1 MILIVFVLSL
11 IFLHVGE
18 AANRTD
24 IENLYTKLLL
34 GVSNTQLLS
43 DIRPA
48 LYTEVT
54 GSLSLLSISG
64 LDEVS
69 GTFST
74 MVNLALIWNDERLLW
89 SPADYNNLANI
100 VVPQTLVWTPSMIM
114 RNSANKVKRLGLED
128 NVVTISS
135 DGTVTLNIG
144 DYLETVCSF
153 DVTHFPF
160 DHQKCEILFIP
171 WIYNNDSVGL
181 KQRRSDVD
189 LNLYSSN
196 GMWNIGSTTA
206 TVNYIVTPST
216 GNIYAELKYT
226 INLERRS
233 SYFVLSI
240 FIPVIM
246 LLLLNSVVFILPTD
260 SGERVGYSVTCLL
273 ALAVFLTL
281 TADVLPKTSDPLSIL
296 SCFMMLLVLTSAVIC
311 LTTIIS
317 VWLHHK
323 PENSPMPIYLKKFTF
338 LMLCKGRKIQ
348 NTNDTSDRSIVSVET
363 PKLKT
368 SEFKGVVRHAV
379 VMKKTQAKET
389 NKAPLK
395 PIKEKEDDKR
405 PLENE
410 KEEDPYTEMTWKKF
424 SELFNFLCFVVTLSF
439 TGILGFIYVLIAR
452 GNL

>member
-1 MILIVFVLSL
+1 MILRVLVLSL
-11 IFLHVGE
+11 ILLGVGE

-24 IENLYTKLLL
+24 IENLYTKLVLS
-34 GVSNTQLLS
+34 GTTPQLLT
-43 DIRPA
+43 DVRPS
-48 LYTEVT
+48 LYTELL
-54 GSLSLLSISG
+54 GSLNLLSING

-74 MVNLALIWNDERLLW
+74 MVSLALTWEDDRLAWNSL
-89 SPADYNNLANI
+89 DYNNLTKI
-100 VVPQTLVWTPSMIM
+100 VIPQSSVWTPSMIM
-114 RNSANKVKRLGLED
+114 RNSATKVKKIGVEE
-128 NVVTISS
+128 NVVTITS
-135 DGTVTLNIG
+135 DGYVTLNIG
-144 DYLETVCSF
+144 DFLETVCSF

-171 WIYNNDSVGL
+171 WIYTKDLVGL
-181 KQRRSDVD
+181 RQKADDVD

-196 GMWNIGSTTA
+196 GMWRITSTTA
-206 TVNYIVTPST
+206 SVNYIVTTSVD
-216 GNIYAELKYT
+216 NVFAELKYT
-226 INLERRS
+226 IYLERRS

-246 LLLLNSVVFILPTD
+246 LLLLNSMVFILPTD

-281 TADVLPKTSDPLSIL
+281 TADVLPKTSEPLSVL

-323 PENSPMPIYLKKFTF
+323 PDDSPMPLYLKKFTF

-348 NTNDTSDRSIVSVET
+348 NTDDTSERTIVSVET

-368 SEFKGVVRHAV
+368 NDFKGVVRHATV
-379 VMKKTQAKET
+379 KKTQTKEI
-389 NKAPLK
+389 NKPPLK
-395 PIKEKEDDKR
+395 PIKRKGDDKQ
-405 PLENE
+405 PLENT
-410 KEEDPYTEMTWKKF
+410 KEEDPYSDITWKKF
-424 SELFNFLCFVVTLSF
+424 SELFNFICLVATLSF
-439 TGILGFIYVLIAR
+439 TGLLGFLYVLIAR